1 MAIPASQP
9 LNFIPNWSKLLKT
22 ILGLSS
28 LFLLTALLFSGC
40 GYHNPYVYTGP
51 EKSIY
56 VTHWKNRTNA
66 LQLDTKIYQT
76 LTHWFQKSNSLKV
89 TNEKA
94 GADLI
99 LAGEIISIQ
108 LPSLSYGAANNATEV
123 KIILTVRYILK
134 DLKTDQVLLE
144 VPGETWSEYSRIT
157 NSSMVTANNEEKALT
172 TIIENLSEKIYMK
185 ALGKISAMK

>member
-1 MAIPASQP
+1 M
-9 LNFIPNWSKLLKT
+9 KT
-22 ILGLSS
+22 IHGLSS
-28 LFLLTALLFSGC
+28 LFLLTALLLSGC

-108 LPSLSYGAANNATEV
+108 LPSLSYGADNNATEV

-144 VPGETWSEYSRIT
+144 VPSETWSEYSRIT

-185 ALGKISAMK
+185 ALGKISVMK